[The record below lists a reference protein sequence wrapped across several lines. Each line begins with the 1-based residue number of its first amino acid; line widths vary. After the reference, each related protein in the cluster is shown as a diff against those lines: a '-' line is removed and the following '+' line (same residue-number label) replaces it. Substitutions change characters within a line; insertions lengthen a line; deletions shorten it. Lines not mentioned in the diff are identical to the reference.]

1 MPGMT
6 GMGMGMLTGAKPKA
20 TEDLHQKESSEIYRG
35 AEINDTTLL
44 NQGIAGGG
52 DVNSSNLQGVTPLL
66 LAVKNQ
72 NLGMVGVLLKAGA
85 NPNAVSADSSPIHE
99 AVRKNNTQILTHILD
114 HGGKINITTTD
125 GKTPL
130 HVAVQQIQ
138 PEMIQFLLSRGAD
151 AKAKTVQ
158 NVTCLHFA
166 AAEGDRL
173 LLEKFISLGNH
184 VNEAN
189 ANGKTPLH
197 VAAEK
202 NHIDAIKSLLN
213 AGADAKLKDSW
224 GRVAAECG
232 KVTAFKLLG
241 AHKPGQKYEFVV
253 VGDDEVVI
261 QREKVGDD

>member
-1 MPGMT
+1 M
-6 GMGMGMLTGAKPKA
+6 MGMGAMLGKPKA
-20 TEDLHQKESSEIYRG
+20 AEDLHQKESSDIYHG
-35 AEINDTTLL
+35 AETNDVALV

-52 DVNSSNLQGVTPLL
+52 DVNCSNLQGVTPLL
-66 LAVKNQ
+66 IAVKNL
-72 NLGMVGVLLKAGA
+72 NSALVGILLKAGA
-85 NPNAVSADSSPIHE
+85 NANAVSADSSPVHE
-99 AVRKNNTQILTHILD
+99 AVRKNNIPILTQILD
-114 HGGKINITTTD
+114 GGGKVNSTTPD

-130 HVAVQQIQ
+130 HIAVQSNQVD
-138 PEMIQFLLSRGAD
+138 MIQFLLSRGAD
-151 AKAKTVQ
+151 PKAKTAQ
-158 NVTCLHFA
+158 NVSCLHFA

-173 LLEKFISLGNH
+173 LIDKFISLGNH

-202 NHIDAIKSLLN
+202 NHLDAIKALLN

-232 KVTAFKLLG
+232 KTTAYKLLN

-253 VGDDEVVI
+253 VADDEVVI
-261 QREKVGDD
+261 QRDKVDD